1 MADITVL
8 CPLCSG
14 RSLVKKEW
22 HRKGIRC
29 PNCNQL
35 FALPEFVQS
44 AESSRSASGHAS
56 KASAG
61 ITFPIKSVV
70 KLIMFALLIAGG
82 VWLYFKWTAPTPE
95 SIGGN
100 ELSVMT
106 RKRANRDG
114 AGGIIEI
121 ARTDLFPI
129 IPSKKNFFY
138 RNAAFKHISVSKKDY
153 EVFSGTVSFM
163 RNNKMMERPVVVDRR
178 NSFSTYRFP
187 FKYSENDKF
196 LQEDADL
203 IFELAAVID
212 KSLKEWKFE
221 SASVAGKGVLACNIS
236 KNGNE
241 KRIIYLEAEQ
251 VSCKDN
257 IGRIW
262 VKILQEPPAS

>member
-22 HRKGIRC
+22 RRKGIRC
-29 PNCNQL
+29 PNCSQL
-35 FALPEFVQS
+35 FTLPEFEQS
-44 AESSRSASGHAS
+44 AESSRSAASGN
-56 KASAG
+56 
-61 ITFPIKSVV
+61 INFPVKSVV
-70 KLIMFALLIAGG
+70 KLLFFALLIAGG

-100 ELSVMT
+100 ELSIMT

-114 AGGIIEI
+114 AGGIMEI
-121 ARTDLFPI
+121 ARADLFPI
-129 IPSKKNFFY
+129 INSKKNFFY
-138 RNAAFKHISVSKKDY
+138 RNAVFKYLSVTRKDY
-153 EVFSGTVSFM
+153 EVFSGTIAFM
-163 RNNKMMERPVVVDRR
+163 RKDKMMERPVIVDRR
-178 NSFSTYRFP
+178 NSFSTYRLP

-196 LQEDADL
+196 LLEDADL
-203 IFELAAVID
+203 IFELATVID

-236 KNGNE
+236 KNGSE
-241 KRIIYLEAEQ
+241 KRIVYLEAEQ

-262 VKILQEPPAS
+262 VKILPEPPAS